1 MIGSTAL
8 GRLALTAALSW
19 VALSWAAIWA
29 APSSAQ
35 GLGEAYADAEGL
47 TTEAKLSQAE
57 QEIAAMRGTLDFTL
71 KRLEKARQNKDI
83 IQVNCVNEKLSAIKG
98 LLRISEQART
108 GLQEAAGRNDD
119 ELINHEYTKIT
130 LAGLRVEN
138 FRVEVDGCVGELS
151 QYTGST
157 QLDLEVSDEI
167 RDDDPSATA
176 TEPVFVASEIERPPT
191 VTGSQ

>member
-1 MIGSTAL
+1 MTGYLPL
-8 GRLALTAALSW
+8 GRLALAAALSW
-19 VALSWAAIWA
+19 VMFSPTIGG
-29 APSSAQ
+29 AQ
-35 GLGEAYADAEGL
+35 GLGEAYADAEAL
-47 TTEAKLSQAE
+47 TTDAKLKQAE
-57 QEIAAMRGTLDFTL
+57 REISAMRGTLEFTL
-71 KRLEKARQNKDI
+71 KRLEKARENKDI

-108 GLQEAAGRNDD
+108 GLQEAAGRTDS

-157 QLDLEVSDEI
+157 KLDLEVSDEI
-167 RDDDPSATA
+167 RDDDPSAVE
-176 TEPVFVASEIERPPT
+176 TEPAFVASEIERPPT